1 MKNRAAKFWIL
12 DRKIL
17 DFAWPACLKCAKVL
31 TVPASGDQFP
41 YDEKRVVRPK
51 LDFQIRRHAL
61 PPKSVPPAELPAQD
75 AASPAFHP
83 ASTANICRSLKSK
96 VSVSFSIKINNANIW
111 ASTSTAKRGHAR
123 SCWLC
128 LSTKQNI
135 KHHAASQID
144 LQMAASPSLLSPIK
158 INGSGIPNAP
168 GKVLKKFHYLGQT
181 LSEQEPAMY

>member
-1 MKNRAAKFWIL
+1 MCKGFDYSSWRRPFPLWWNEEWC
-12 DRKIL
+12 DQS
-17 DFAWPACLKCAKVL
+17 L
-31 TVPASGDQFP
+31 TSKSGATHCHQ
-41 YDEKRVVRPK
+41 RVFLQQSFLHRMLQALHFTLHP
-51 LDFQIRRHAL
+51 LQISADHWNQ
-61 PPKSVPPAELPAQD
+61 KYQY
-75 AASPAFHP
+75 H
-83 ASTANICRSLKSK
+83 
-96 VSVSFSIKINNANIW
+96 SVSFSININNANIW
-111 ASTSTAKRGHAR
+111 ASTSTAKRGHTR

-158 INGSGIPNAP
+158 KINGSGIPNAP